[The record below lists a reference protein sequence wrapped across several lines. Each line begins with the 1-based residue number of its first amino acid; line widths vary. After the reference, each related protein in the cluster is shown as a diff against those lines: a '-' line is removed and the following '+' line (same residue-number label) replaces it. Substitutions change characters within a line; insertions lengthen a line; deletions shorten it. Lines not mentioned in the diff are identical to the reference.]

1 MNKAI
6 AIARVST
13 TGQLDKGHSL
23 SDQISRCVQF
33 AKKNNLKISEMHNI
47 TGSAFKTV
55 PTSLREIFETKKN
68 KVLLFICVDRFSRS
82 IKIGTELANMALRRG
97 NSLVFIQEKI
107 IIKKY
112 SDIKLI
118 KTHLSKAESESLT
131 LSNRI
136 KGSRSYLSGIGA
148 HPGGFIAY
156 GHHLV
161 DKTVKPN
168 VYEQCVIKFITL
180 CKSNNIKTTQ
190 LNNIMKRIS
199 TIYTPIECLDVD
211 GNIITDMSDVL
222 NNSEIAKLLNDYGI
236 LKRGYA
242 WNTRMVANIIK
253 TKLPN
258 PNDSILNNLD
268 EIKQELDYIE
278 ESDEKEHQDDDD
290 SSDSSDIMDN
300 ANNSDSD
307 SD

>member
-13 TGQLDKGHSL
+13 KGQLDKGHSL
-23 SDQISRCVQF
+23 SDQISRCIKF

-55 PTSLREIFETKKN
+55 PTSLRDIFETKKN
-68 KVLLFICVDRFSRS
+68 KVLLFICVDRFSRN
-82 IKIGTELANMALRRG
+82 IKNGTELANMALSRG

-107 IIKKY
+107 IITKY

-131 LSNRI
+131 ISNRI

-148 HPGGFIAY
+148 HPGGFISY
-156 GHHLV
+156 GYHLV
-161 DKTVKPN
+161 DKTVKKN
-168 VYEQCVIKFITL
+168 MYEQNVIKFIML
-180 CKSNNIKTTQ
+180 CKSTNVKTVE
-190 LNNIMKRIS
+190 LNNIMKKIS
-199 TIYTPIECLDVD
+199 IIYTPIECLDVD
-211 GNIITDMSDVL
+211 GNVITEMSDAL

-242 WNTRMVANIIK
+242 WNTKMVANIIK

-268 EIKQELDYIE
+268 EIKQELDDID
-278 ESDEKEHQDDDD
+278 ESDENENQDDD
-290 SSDSSDIMDN
+290 SSDSEFIIGDIHNSDI
-300 ANNSDSD
+300 DSD
-307 SD
+307 